1 MIDETYLIIL
11 SAVVVILFIA
21 LMVLS
26 YKVFTLQNTISTT
39 QKPDIHE
46 AKRTEL
52 PKVQEANET
61 ISPEITTEPTRTII
75 PDINLTEGTSDM
87 NESMKRYTQKYH
99 LDSATLASTDGFSLA
114 SSHANSEKEAANL
127 TAIYRENKITE
138 IGETHIIPIDY
149 KGEEILILFRTK
161 DNTNQE
167 QADMM
172 RRDGGIILSNWL

>member
-21 LMVLS
+21 LIVLS

-39 QKPDIHE
+39 QKPDIRE

-52 PKVQEANET
+52 PKVREADET
-61 ISPEITTEPTRTII
+61 IPEITTEPKRTII

-161 DNTNQE
+161 YDTSQE